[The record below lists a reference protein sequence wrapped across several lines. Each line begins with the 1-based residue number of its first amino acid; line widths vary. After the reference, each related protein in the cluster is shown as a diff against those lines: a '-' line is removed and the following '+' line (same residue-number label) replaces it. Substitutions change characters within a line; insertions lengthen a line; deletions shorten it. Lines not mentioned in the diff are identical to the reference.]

1 MVQDKRSEASK
12 NSTSYRND
20 THEQLI
26 CAQAPS
32 NGADFNLSTES
43 CDEVDQRLN
52 TRMPY
57 HQATSVTD
65 DAAHEHKEVAPFR
78 AADHVRRHDPVD
90 EQCSSRAKMWDAVRD
105 YSATQAD
112 ASGFLPARHKSSRL
126 GHSKASAPTSIGF
139 DRPHSYHP
147 YGQARQSPHRLRNPE
162 SRGVS
167 QPFLDQPHGTGL
179 GYQGNASMDLLSS
192 PQSQAMESIYQVNAS
207 MNPQPIQVGH
217 PHDQAQ
223 HYRHY
228 RPMYEDISIS
238 SPHLRDP
245 SGHFGLQSVTKG
257 AALMGMQPHQA
268 AKLHDYAQESA
279 QQDIGRMPT
288 AIASHELVHSRQ
300 SPSSAIPNM
309 STQNISG
316 LQRANHHQH
325 QNFFPNMSQ
334 AIEMAQ
340 YAERVDPRT
349 NREEAIH
356 AYERACALLQD
367 VIIKSSSFEE
377 RTECNTAVSQYLSSM
392 E

>member
-12 NSTSYRND
+12 NSTSYSND
-20 THEQLI
+20 THEQLT

-65 DAAHEHKEVAPFR
+65 GASHEHKEVAPFR

-105 YSATQAD
+105 YSATKAD

-126 GHSKASAPTSIGF
+126 GHSKASASTSTGLHLSH
-139 DRPHSYHP
+139 RNHP
-147 YGQARQSPHRLRNPE
+147 YGQARESPHRLRKSE
-162 SRGVS
+162 ARGVS

-179 GYQGNASMDLLSS
+179 GYKGNASMDLLSS
-192 PQSQAMESIYQVNAS
+192 PQSQAMESIHQVDAS
-207 MNPQPIQVGH
+207 MNPQPMQVGH
-217 PHDQAQ
+217 PHDQVQ

-228 RPMYEDISIS
+228 RPMYEDRSILN
-238 SPHLRDP
+238 PHLRDP

-268 AKLHDYAQESA
+268 AKLHDHA
-279 QQDIGRMPT
+279 QQSGQQDTGMESRMPT

-300 SPSSAIPNM
+300 SPSSAIANM
-309 STQNISG
+309 STQQIPG
-316 LQRANHHQH
+316 FQRAIHHQR
-325 QNFFPNMSQ
+325 QSLFPDMSQ

-356 AYERACALLQD
+356 AYERACALFQD
-367 VIIKSSSFEE
+367 VIIRSSSFEE
-377 RTECNTAVSQYLSSM
+377 RTECNTAVSQ
-392 E
+392 

>member
-12 NSTSYRND
+12 SSTSYRND
-20 THEQLI
+20 THEQLT

-32 NGADFNLSTES
+32 NGANYNLSTES
-43 CDEVDQRLN
+43 YDEDGERLK

-65 DAAHEHKEVAPFR
+65 GAAHEHKEVAPFR
-78 AADHVRRHDPVD
+78 ATNRGLRHDAVD
-90 EQCSSRAKMWDAVRD
+90 EQCSSRAKMFDPVKD
-105 YSATQAD
+105 CSGPNTTQAD
-112 ASGFLPARHKSSRL
+112 VSGYLPARHNSSRH
-126 GHSKASAPTSIGF
+126 GHSKASASTSTGLHLSH
-139 DRPHSYHP
+139 RNHP
-147 YGQARQSPHRLRNPE
+147 YGQARESPYRVRNSG
-162 SRGVS
+162 SRGDGL
-167 QPFLDQPHGTGL
+167 PFFDQSHGIGL

-192 PQSQAMESIYQVNAS
+192 PQSQAIASVYQVNAS
-207 MNPQPIQVGH
+207 MSPQPIQVGH
-217 PHDQAQ
+217 PHDQVQ

-228 RPMYEDISIS
+228 RPMYEDTSILY
-238 SPHLRDP
+238 PHLRDP

-257 AALMGMQPHQA
+257 AALTGMQSRQA
-268 AKLHDYAQESA
+268 ANLHDHAQESG
-279 QQDIGRMPT
+279 QQNIGIESRMPA

-300 SPSSAIPNM
+300 SPSLAIANM
-309 STQNISG
+309 STQKIPG

-367 VIIKSSSFEE
+367 VIIRSSSFEE
-377 RTECNTAVSQYLSSM
+377 RTECNTAVSQ
-392 E
+392 